1 MNQELYNQFLNAAAT
16 LTTREEISNNIEAK
30 KSELEQLKIA
40 IADAEKKPQTA
51 RTHYRGMFRWG
62 NILTIIGFVLAG
74 LFLLV
79 TLANISSIESEEA
92 ISSDALSILPAAIIF
107 VAIGVVGIILTSAAR
122 KKRVVLRN
130 KYIEECEQLKANLFP
145 KMDEIVR
152 TINSIS
158 EYLAKYT
165 EDNAHFLSFLPY
177 PYHNLHAVGF
187 MLQAL
192 ERLRAD
198 NLTDVI
204 NLYEQELHHLEQ
216 MRVLNQNAEMQRI
229 HNENMRYAM
238 ESVQRNQ
245 ARINSN
251 LQNIQ
256 MLQIIDILND

>member
-92 ISSDALSILPAAIIF
+92 ISSDALSILPAAIVF
-107 VAIGVVGIILTSAAR
+107 AAIGVVGIILTSGAR

-177 PYHNLHAVGF
+177 SYHNLHAVGF

-229 HNENMRYAM
+229 HAENMEYAM
-238 ESVQRNQ
+238 QAMQRNQ
-245 ARINSN
+245 ERINAN
-251 LQNIQ
+251 LRGIQ
-256 MLQIIDILND
+256 TMQIMDMFLD

>member
-74 LFLLV
+74 LFFLV
-79 TLANISSIESEEA
+79 TLANISSMETEEA

-107 VAIGVVGIILTSAAR
+107 VAIGVVGIILTTGAR

-152 TINSIS
+152 SINSIS

-229 HNENMRYAM
+229 HAENMEYAM
-238 ESVQRNQ
+238 QAMQRNQ
-245 ARINSN
+245 ERINAN
-251 LQNIQ
+251 LRGIQ
-256 MLQIIDILND
+256 TMQIMDMFLD

>member
-51 RTHYRGMFRWG
+51 RTHYRGMFNWG
-62 NILTIIGFVLAG
+62 NILTILGFVWAG
-74 LFLLV
+74 LFLLI

-92 ISSDALSILPAAIIF
+92 ISSGALSILPAAIIF
-107 VAIGVVGIILTSAAR
+107 AAIGVVGIILTSAAR

-165 EDNAHFLSFLPY
+165 EDNAHFLSFLPN

-187 MLQAL
+187 MLSAL
-192 ERLRAD
+192 ENLRAD
-198 NLTDVI
+198 NLTAVI